1 MALNSIPNF
10 FYMYFQHSFVR
21 ILTFL
26 LELKVSL
33 ECTGEGSGCSD
44 IHGKECGAAHNMDF
58 EMIIMAGIGIKMII
72 SIEENYNHREGDDQT
87 VTLD

>member
-1 MALNSIPNF
+1 M
-10 FYMYFQHSFVR
+10 R

-58 EMIIMAGIGIKMII
+58 EMIIMAGIGTLMII
-72 SIEENYNHREGDDQT
+72 IIEENYNHREGDDQT